1 MYIASSPSN
10 PSQRARVLIVA
21 READTC
27 LLLSGVLAREGFYNA
42 LVPEIKD
49 MARVLQDE
57 APADAVV
64 VDDASYSP
72 QEVETLVRGMHA
84 HPAWSRAPLL
94 ILSARDSEEQET
106 AFLNM
111 GADDCVAKP
120 LKTKALVA
128 RIKRRI
134 ESV

>member
-1 MYIASSPSN
+1 MYIASTSN
-10 PSQRARVLIVA
+10 KPSQRARVLIVA

-49 MARVLQDE
+49 MGRVLQE
-57 APADAVV
+57 ESPADAVV
-64 VDDASYSP
+64 VDDSSFSP
-72 QEVETLVRGMHA
+72 QEVESLVRGMHA
-84 HPAWSRAPLL
+84 DPAWSRVPLL
-94 ILSARDSEEQET
+94 VLSARDSEEQET
-106 AFLNM
+106 ALLNM

-120 LKTKALVA
+120 LKTKALIA

-134 ESV
+134 ESA